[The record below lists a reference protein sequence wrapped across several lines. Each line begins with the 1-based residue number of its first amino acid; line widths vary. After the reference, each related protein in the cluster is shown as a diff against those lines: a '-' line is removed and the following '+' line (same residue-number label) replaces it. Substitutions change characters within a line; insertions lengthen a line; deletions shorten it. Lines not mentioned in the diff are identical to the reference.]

1 MAAERN
7 KPFKNDGTTRGLIY
21 LAGCPIGNLK
31 DVSQRFLEICNEAD
45 IIASEDTRVTGL
57 LLSRLGIKPKRLV
70 SCYSQIEK
78 DEASKLVKEVYT
90 HDLTLV
96 YMSDAGMPGISDP
109 GAILA
114 KEAIDNGVSV
124 SFLPGPCALIGALIM
139 SGFDTSDFTFYGF
152 LPAKP
157 NAQKEM
163 LETLKDKKETL
174 IFYEAP
180 HRIVETLTSMKE
192 VLGEDRR
199 VCLAREMTKIHE
211 EYIRGTLKEVL
222 ELDKDTLRGEFAI
235 VVEGNK
241 EEKVS
246 LSDDDI
252 VTYAKELLDLGVKKN
267 DVSRY
272 LSEKLKVKKNYIYSL
287 IKDI

>member
-1 MAAERN
+1 MALERN
-7 KPFKNDGTTRGLIY
+7 KPFKSTSTRGIIY
-21 LAGCPIGNLK
+21 LAGCPIGNIN
-31 DVSQRFLEICNEAD
+31 DVSQRFLDLCNKAD

-57 LLSRLGIKPKRLV
+57 LLSRLNIKPKKLV
-70 SCYSQIEK
+70 SCYSQIEQV
-78 DEASKLVKEVYT
+78 EAKKLVSEVYE

-109 GAILA
+109 GAILV
-114 KEAIDNGVSV
+114 KEAVENNVSV

-152 LPAKP
+152 LPAK
-157 NAQKEM
+157 NNSREEM

-180 HRIVETLTSMKE
+180 HRLEEMLTSLSK
-192 VLGEDRR
+192 VFGEDRR
-199 VCLAREMTKIHE
+199 VCLCREMTKIHE

-222 ELDKDTLRGEFAI
+222 GADKETLRGEFVI

-241 EEKVS
+241 TEKAS
-246 LSDDDI
+246 LSDEEI
-252 VTYAKELLDLGVKKN
+252 INYSKELLDLGVKKN

-272 LSEKLKVKKNYIYSL
+272 LSEKLNVKKNYIYSL